1 MEAGAVRETLAASGG
16 GAVNGPG
23 TAGGVQFA
31 VEQDAPA
38 VIGRLRYDQ
47 RRLSFDFRPDEPE
60 VALRER
66 DAAELAF
73 GSLFIQLERE
83 RSRDGHGL
91 LGVWGYHPDAGWLN
105 GSLGSPAAV
114 SARLRATLSSP
125 PLGVSLRLVRTG
137 DLTTIQDPRTGWIRA
152 GRTGVATGTQ
162 IVEFATGCLAELSSG
177 NLVALWLHPEV
188 AP

>member
-1 MEAGAVRETLAASGG
+1 MDGS
-16 GAVNGPG
+16 G
-23 TAGGVQFA
+23 TAGGVRFA
-31 VEQDAPA
+31 VEQEAP
-38 VIGRLRYDQ
+38 VVVGRLRYDR

-66 DAAELAF
+66 DAVELAF
-73 GSLFIQLERE
+73 GSLCIQLE
-83 RSRDGHGL
+83 RDGHGL

-114 SARLRATLSSP
+114 PARLRATLADP
-125 PLGVSLRLVRTG
+125 PYGVSLRLVQTG
-137 DLTTIQDPRTGWIRA
+137 DLTTIRDLRTGWIRA

-177 NLVALWLHPEV
+177 ELVALWLHPEV
-188 AP
+188 TPSP